1 MPAVPTDGQITS
13 LTTLAGPLTGGE
25 VMEIVSPGNAAQ
37 GNSYQITLNVLATFF
52 SVTSATTEV
61 ITAGATF
68 SSPYLILTTDGK
80 ILFNK
85 TVGAPSYTQA
95 PLAASMLITSA
106 ILIKDLKGD
115 AATNNITVVFT
126 SGELCDG
133 LSQVV
138 ISNNYGWVRVN
149 PTPGGGSWFQS

>member
-1 MPAVPTDGQITS
+1 MVTTPQDGQITS
-13 LTTLAGPLTGGE
+13 LTSLGGPLTGSE

-37 GNSYQITLNVLATFF
+37 GNSYQVTLSVLATFF
-52 SVTSATTEV
+52 AVTTGTIEV

-68 SSPYLILTTDGK
+68 ASPYLILPTDGTL
-80 ILFNK
+80 LFDK
-85 TVGAPSYTQA
+85 TVGAPSYAQA
-95 PLAASMLITSA
+95 PLAASMLLTGA
-106 ILIKDLKGD
+106 IIIKDLKGD

-133 LSQVV
+133 QSQVV
-138 ISNNYGWVRVN
+138 VNNDYGWVRIT